1 MKLKKKTYI
10 LIICIV
16 ILFSFSMLGTVAWLT
31 DSSENTST
39 FSVGTVDIDLNEADI
54 DEDGNTKGNMY
65 KVVPGRKYVKNPT
78 VTIAAGSE
86 ESYIRML
93 LYIHNASAVRRVVV
107 NSKNEMKTFVD
118 MLGGLDMDAWKMSK
132 LTQNKNKDVITYEF
146 HYKTTV
152 SGLDE
157 NGVPLV
163 KDLMLEPLF
172 SELLIPEN
180 LNSDEL
186 KSLEE
191 GGFKIVV
198 EAHAMQQYGFKNAA
212 DAWAAFEKEVN

>member
-1 MKLKKKTYI
+1 MRLKKKTYI

-16 ILFSFSMLGTVAWLT
+16 ILLSFSVVGTVAWLT
-31 DSSENTST
+31 DSTESTST
-39 FSVGTVDIDLNEADI
+39 FSVGMVDIDLNETDV
-54 DEDGNTKGNMY
+54 DEDGNTKGNTY

-86 ESYIRML
+86 EAYVRML
-93 LYIHNASAVRRVVV
+93 LHIHNASAVRDVIV

-118 MLGGLDMDAWKMSK
+118 MLGGLEVDAWKMNK
-132 LTQNKNKDVITYEF
+132 LTQDINKDIVTYEF

-152 SGLDE
+152 SGRDE
-157 NGVPLV
+157 NGNPLT
-163 KDLMLEPLF
+163 KDVVLEPLF
-172 SELLIPEN
+172 AELRIPEN

-186 KSLEE
+186 KKLEE

-212 DAWAAFEKEVN
+212 GAWAAFEKEVN